1 MSSVNFTKFFCN
13 TWWEE
18 ESSAARLDE
27 EELESV
33 LGGDGGHVLGQ
44 EGGPGPQV
52 PALRPPLPSHRVA
65 SSAPHHTHQ
74 ASARRYV
81 FYLSLICLTI
91 WQQPL

>member
-1 MSSVNFTKFFCN
+1 MTKFFCF

-18 ESSAARLDE
+18 EPSAARLDE

-44 EGGPGPQV
+44 EGGPGSQV

-65 SSAPHHTHQ
+65 SSATHHTHQ
-74 ASARRYV
+74 ASARRSV
-81 FYLSLICLTI
+81 FLSEFNQYGYLTTA
-91 WQQPL
+91 